1 MLLFD
6 GAMGTMKQ
14 AGLDTRSIHRAYIQ
28 AGSQVVTTDTF
39 MANRLSTSDVEGE
52 NARALEAARETNV
65 LVAGDL
71 GPTIATSKDYPLS
84 CFHGLYREQAKALK
98 GVDFWLVETVVD
110 LEVARAAVRACLKVD
125 PDVPVLV
132 SMIPSIA
139 PEKAV
144 QAFDGFPL
152 SALGYNCGSGP
163 LQSASSLSR
172 LASLSPFPLIWEPS
186 AGLPE
191 QGRYPFDCQ
200 EWAKAVRSVLAH
212 TPVAYVG
219 GCCGTTPAYIQ
230 ALAYCTFSRNPPILE
245 PNPYIVL
252 EEDSMGK
259 TKKSNFNVFEI
270 MFGIM
275 WLAMGLEGIGQG
287 NGGQSIGRFYASIGK
302 WFGKAGDS
310 MVTIL
315 GVLILVSAVIYLVQK
330 FVPAVPAQ
338 LTKAAMVF
346 MVIVWAVTVLCCLIF
361 DIGHLDGFAD
371 FLAMVENLFI
381 NLLILSATISFCGES
396 VTK

>member
-52 NARALEAARETNV
+52 NTRALEAARETNV

-71 GPTIATSKDYPLS
+71 GPTIATSKDCPPP
-84 CFHGLYREQAKALK
+84 CVHDLYREQAKALK

-110 LEVARAAVRACLKVD
+110 LEVARAAVRACLEVA

-245 PNPYIVL
+245 PNP
-252 EEDSMGK
+252 
-259 TKKSNFNVFEI
+259 
-270 MFGIM
+270 
-275 WLAMGLEGIGQG
+275 
-287 NGGQSIGRFYASIGK
+287 
-302 WFGKAGDS
+302 
-310 MVTIL
+310 
-315 GVLILVSAVIYLVQK
+315 
-330 FVPAVPAQ
+330 
-338 LTKAAMVF
+338 
-346 MVIVWAVTVLCCLIF
+346 
-361 DIGHLDGFAD
+361 
-371 FLAMVENLFI
+371 
-381 NLLILSATISFCGES
+381 
-396 VTK
+396 